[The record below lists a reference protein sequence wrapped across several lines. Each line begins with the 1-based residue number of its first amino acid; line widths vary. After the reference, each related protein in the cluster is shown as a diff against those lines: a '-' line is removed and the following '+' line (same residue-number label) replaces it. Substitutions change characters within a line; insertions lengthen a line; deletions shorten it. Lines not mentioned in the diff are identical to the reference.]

1 MNKKSKLLITLLP
14 IMALCF
20 VLCTN
25 ISYADV
31 RVNITEEKTEPYS
44 NSDDTNTVT
53 IDLSKYSNNARY
65 GTEEYDKKVEV
76 AKRYVLSMAY
86 EWCMEHGLFD
96 SEEE

>member
-53 IDLSKYSNNARY
+53 IEN
-65 GTEEYDKKVEV
+65 EEKTYKQ
-76 AKRYVLSMAY
+76 
-86 EWCMEHGLFD
+86 
-96 SEEE
+96 